1 MNFSWLFDGLNSTE
15 NITNN
20 DFTTDDD
27 DEEEYDDLWYDFEIQ
42 GKTYMACILF
52 IALVGV
58 AGNVMSFI
66 LMMDK
71 KLNSFAYSIYI
82 KWMAVTDSVLLVMV
96 STEDSLDTY
105 RLYDQFSTYDVI
117 LCKVWNF
124 AKNMTFI
131 LSPWLVVALTLDRFV
146 CVVFPLSRHM
156 LCTRSKAIQL
166 CCIMTVVTA
175 TLNIDRLI
183 FIRIEENTCFLPYKP
198 EVGRFEMF
206 RNLVLKSTLPCV
218 FVLVLNIATISRIRR
233 SLSFRKQFTKVEK
246 EREDKVTLPLLLVSG
261 FAFVTLLPRSV
272 TEVAEILF
280 KLFQPDGVGL
290 ILANSMWPIFNVIY
304 LMNFAQNFFILIASW
319 PEYRMIMKD
328 IFSRSKAKKQTK
340 SSQSPS
346 TEISETCVSNMA
358 DAVSMTSRKH
368 LQYKTR
374 KDKNTECSMENK

>member
-20 DFTTDDD
+20 DFTTDDE
-27 DEEEYDDLWYDFEIQ
+27 DEEEYEDLWYDFEIR

-66 LMMDK
+66 LMMDTK
-71 KLNSFAYSIYI
+71 VSSFAYSIYI
-82 KWMAVTDSVLLVMV
+82 KWMAVSDSVLLVLV

-105 RLYDQFSTYDVI
+105 SRDDLFTTYDVI
-117 LCKVWNF
+117 LCKVWHF
-124 AKNMTFI
+124 AKSMTFT

-146 CVVFPLSRHM
+146 CVVFPLSRHV

-166 CCIMTVVTA
+166 CCSMTVVTA

-183 FIRIEENTCFLPYKP
+183 FMRIEENTCVQPYNP
-198 EVGRFEMF
+198 ELGRYELF

-218 FVLVLNIATISRIRR
+218 FVLILNIATISRIRQ

-261 FAFVTLLPRSV
+261 FAFVTLVPRSV
-272 TEVAEILF
+272 TEVVEILYSV
-280 KLFQPDGVGL
+280 FQPDGVGL
-290 ILANSMWPIFNVIY
+290 ILANSVWPIFNVIF

-319 PEYRMIMKD
+319 PEYRTIMKD

-346 TEISETCVSNMA
+346 TEISETCVSTMA

-374 KDKNTECSMENK
+374 QDKNILFS